1 MISTDRGR
9 SSLQVGMGLET
20 TNKHHNYFLTFSSN
34 IRKYKIGRSLPCRPR
49 SHNKKPLVIN
59 TATEMVFRYNPLRLA
74 GFMAGGGARKDEKRV
89 AQAELP
95 SRPPGLASSYKT
107 AGNQHQ
113 ARPVAPAKALSSGTH
128 GSKTKRVMY
137 SFGIRGSWWE
147 NTFCKPTSHIMIFLL
162 GFWFRELPTTWNSIT
177 PLRSSSRA
185 ASSRAECA
193 ERKLVCAAQKRNK
206 ITFWRFHI
214 L

>member
-1 MISTDRGR
+1 MPVIVISEC
-9 SSLQVGMGLET
+9 GLLVLLS
-20 TNKHHNYFLTFSSN
+20 KDFVLA
-34 IRKYKIGRSLPCRPR
+34 LPCPAEEGSNGAGVVGTWHPANVNPPL
-49 SHNKKPLVIN
+49 SHSKKPLVIN
-59 TATEMVFRYNPLRLA
+59 TATKMALGYNPMRLTRSYGGLKRRQKHSTGRA
-74 GFMAGGGARKDEKRV
+74 ALHPSCAANSSRLPVPPMAPP
-89 AQAELP
+89 AQD
-95 SRPPGLASSYKT
+95 
-107 AGNQHQ
+107 
-113 ARPVAPAKALSSGTH
+113 TH

-147 NTFCKPTSHIMIFLL
+147 NTFCRPTSHIMIFLL

-193 ERKLVCAAQKRNK
+193 DRKLVCATQTRSK
-206 ITFWRFHI
+206 ITVWGFHV